1 MTENMKR
8 VMTWAVLATAATL
21 MLTSCSKVTEVP
33 EPTGGCGEIT
43 FTPFVANSLRA
54 GEFGLTALEGTGF
67 TVSAFGNGGTF
78 FTDKTV
84 KKEAT
89 GGLWAPEGGD
99 ILWPGFELDFVAYAN
114 LGEYATPA
122 ISQTDSK
129 LELTTPAEVAKQTD
143 VIVARDKGNSADHA
157 TNGMPL
163 NFKHV
168 LSQVEVK
175 AVNSSNAT
183 PDYKIKV
190 AGVKIGRIVKK
201 ATFTYPADTKSATTL
216 SGYALGTDKETFG
229 VAMQEAKELSI
240 TPVSLMGTDGNFML
254 IPQTLTKWDVAK
266 HRTEGTDN
274 EGVYLSV
281 LLNITT
287 KDGVTIY
294 PTDGKYA
301 WAATP
306 LEIPGGLEPGKKYVI
321 TLDFKDGAG
330 YQDPEGD
337 KPAGFTPATGVEIS
351 DNPVSPA
358 APKPGTP
365 VLSNRVIKF
374 TVTVEG
380 WQNSDKTLEMPK
392 E

>member
-33 EPTGGCGEIT
+33 EPTGGCGEIA

-54 GEFGLTALEGTGF
+54 GEFDLTALEGTGF
-67 TVSAFGNGGTF
+67 TVSAFGNGATF
-78 FTDKTV
+78 FAGKTI

-114 LGEYATPA
+114 LGDYATA
-122 ISQTDSK
+122 TIGQTDSK

-143 VIVARDKGNSADHA
+143 VIVARDKGNSTDHA

-175 AVNSSNAT
+175 AVNTNAT

-201 ATFTYPADTKSATTL
+201 ATFTYPTDTKSATIL
-216 SGYALGTDKETFG
+216 SGYTLGTDKETFG
-229 VAMQEAKELSI
+229 AAMQEAKELS
-240 TPVSLMGTDGNFML
+240 TNAVSLMGTDGNFML
-254 IPQTLTKWDVAK
+254 IPQTLTKWDAAK
-266 HRTEGTDN
+266 HRNDGTDN

-287 KDGVTIY
+287 KEGVTIY

-306 LEIPGGLEPGKKYVI
+306 LEITGGLEPGKKYVI

-330 YQDPEGD
+330 YQDPEGA
-337 KPAGFTPATGVEIS
+337 KPSGFTPATGVEIS
-351 DNPVSPA
+351 DRPVSPT

-365 VLSNRVIKF
+365 ILSNQVVKF
-374 TVTVEG
+374 TVTVEE
-380 WQNSDKTLEMPK
+380 WKNSDKPLEMPK

>member
-1 MTENMKR
+1 MKR
-8 VMTWAVLATAATL
+8 VMTWAVLATATTL

-33 EPTGGCGEIT
+33 EPAGGCGKIA

-54 GEFGLTALEGTGF
+54 GEFDLAALKGTGF
-67 TVSAFGNGGTF
+67 TVSAFGNGATYF
-78 FTDKTV
+78 SNKTV

-89 GGLWAPEGGD
+89 GDQWAPEDGD

-114 LGEYATPA
+114 LGKYATPT
-122 ISQTDSK
+122 IEQTGSK
-129 LELTTPAEVAKQTD
+129 LELTTPTKVAEQTD

-157 TNGMPL
+157 TTGVPL

-175 AVNSSNAT
+175 AVNSST
-183 PDYKIKV
+183 TDYKIKV

-201 ATFTYPADTKSATTL
+201 ATFTYPVNTKSTTTL
-216 SGYALGTDKETFG
+216 SGYALDTDKETFAA
-229 VAMQEAKELSI
+229 AMEGAQELSA
-240 TPVSLMGTDGNFML
+240 TAVSLMGTDGNFML
-254 IPQTLTKWDVAK
+254 IPQTLTKWDAAK
-266 HRTEGTDN
+266 HRTDGTDN
-274 EGVYLSV
+274 KGVYLSV

-287 KDGVTIY
+287 KEGVNIY

-306 LEIPGGLEPGKKYVI
+306 LEIAGGLEPGKKYVI

-330 YQDPEGD
+330 YQDPEMG
-337 KPAGFTPATGVEIS
+337 KPTGFTPATGVEIS
-351 DNPVSPA
+351 DSPVSPA
-358 APKPGTP
+358 ASKPGTP
-365 VLSNRVIKF
+365 ILSNQVVKF
-374 TVTVEG
+374 TVTVEK
-380 WQNSDKTLEMPK
+380 WKNSDKPLKMPK

>member
-21 MLTSCSKVTEVP
+21 TLTSCSKVTEVP
-33 EPTGGCGEIT
+33 EPAGGCGEIA

-54 GEFGLTALEGTGF
+54 GEFDLTALEGTGF
-67 TVSAFGNGGTF
+67 TVSAFGNGATF
-78 FTDKTV
+78 FEGKTV
-84 KKEAT
+84 KKETA
-89 GGLWAPEGGD
+89 GNLWAPEGGD

-114 LGEYATPA
+114 LGDYATAA
-122 ISQTDSK
+122 IGLTESK
-129 LELTTPAEVAKQTD
+129 LELTTPTEIAKQTD
-143 VIVARDKGNSADHA
+143 VIVARDKGNSTDHA
-157 TNGMPL
+157 MNGVPL

-175 AVNSSNAT
+175 AVNNNAT

-201 ATFTYPADTKSATTL
+201 ATFKYPADTKTATTL
-216 SGYALGTDKETFG
+216 SDYTLGTDKETFG
-229 VAMQEAKELSI
+229 AAMQEVQELTA
-240 TPVSLMGTDGNFML
+240 TPVSLMGKDGNFML
-254 IPQTLTKWDVAK
+254 IPQTLTKWDAAK
-266 HRTEGTDN
+266 QRTEGTDN
-274 EGVYLSV
+274 NGVYLSV

-306 LEIPGGLEPGKKYVI
+306 LEIAGGLEPGKKYVI

-358 APKPGTP
+358 KPGTP
-365 VLSNRVIKF
+365 ILSNQVVKF
-374 TVTVEG
+374 TVTVEE
-380 WQNSDKTLEMPK
+380 WKNSDKPLEMPK

>member
-8 VMTWAVLATAATL
+8 VMTWAVLATATTL

-33 EPTGGCGEIT
+33 EPAGGCGKIA

-54 GEFGLTALEGTGF
+54 GEFDLAALKGTGF
-67 TVSAFGNGGTF
+67 TVSAFGNGATYF
-78 FTDKTV
+78 SNKTV

-89 GGLWAPEGGD
+89 GDQWAPEDGD

-114 LGEYATPA
+114 LGKYATPT
-122 ISQTDSK
+122 IEQTGSK
-129 LELTTPAEVAKQTD
+129 LELTTPTKVAEQTD

-157 TNGMPL
+157 TTGVPL

-175 AVNSSNAT
+175 AVNSST
-183 PDYKIKV
+183 TDYKIKV

-201 ATFTYPADTKSATTL
+201 ATFTYPVNTKSTTTL
-216 SGYALGTDKETFG
+216 SGYALDTDKETFAA
-229 VAMQEAKELSI
+229 AMEGAQELSA
-240 TPVSLMGTDGNFML
+240 TAVSLMGTDGNFML
-254 IPQTLTKWDVAK
+254 IPQTLTKWDAAK
-266 HRTEGTDN
+266 HRTDGTDN
-274 EGVYLSV
+274 KGVYLSV

-287 KDGVTIY
+287 KEGVNIY

-306 LEIPGGLEPGKKYVI
+306 LEIAGGLEPGKKYVI

-330 YQDPEGD
+330 YQDPEMG
-337 KPAGFTPATGVEIS
+337 KPTGFTPATGVEIS
-351 DNPVSPA
+351 DSPVSPA
-358 APKPGTP
+358 ASKPGTP
-365 VLSNRVIKF
+365 ILSNQVVKF
-374 TVTVEG
+374 TVTVEK
-380 WQNSDKTLEMPK
+380 WKNSDKPLKMPK

>member
-21 MLTSCSKVTEVP
+21 TLTSCSKVTEVP
-33 EPTGGCGEIT
+33 EPAGGCGKIA

-54 GEFGLTALEGTGF
+54 GEFDLAALEGTGF
-67 TVSAFGNGGTF
+67 TVSAFGNGATF
-78 FTDKTV
+78 FEGKTV
-84 KKEAT
+84 KKETA
-89 GGLWAPEGGD
+89 GNLWAPESGD

-114 LGEYATPA
+114 LGKYATPT
-122 ISQTDSK
+122 IKQNGSE
-129 LELTTPAEVAKQTD
+129 LELTTPTKVAEQTD

-157 TNGMPL
+157 TTGVPL

-175 AVNSSNAT
+175 AVNGST
-183 PDYKIKV
+183 TDYKIKV

-201 ATFTYPADTKSATTL
+201 ATFKYPANTKTATTL
-216 SGYALGTDKETFG
+216 SDYTLTTDKETFAA
-229 VAMQEAKELSI
+229 AMQGAKELS
-240 TPVSLMGTDGNFML
+240 TNAVSLMGTDGNFML
-254 IPQTLTKWDVAK
+254 IPQTLTKWDAAK

-287 KDGVTIY
+287 KEGVNIY

-306 LEIPGGLEPGKKYVI
+306 LEVAGGLEPGKKYVI

-330 YQDPEGD
+330 YQDPEMG
-337 KPAGFTPATGVEIS
+337 KPTGFTPATGVEIS

-358 APKPGTP
+358 ASKPGTP
-365 VLSNRVIKF
+365 ILSNQVVKF

-380 WQNSDKTLEMPK
+380 WKNINKPLEMPK

>member
-1 MTENMKR
+1 MKR

-21 MLTSCSKVTEVP
+21 TLTSCSKVTEVP
-33 EPTGGCGEIT
+33 EPAGGCGEIA

-54 GEFGLTALEGTGF
+54 GEFDLTALEGTGF
-67 TVSAFGNGGTF
+67 TVSAFGNGATF
-78 FTDKTV
+78 FEGKTV
-84 KKEAT
+84 KKETA
-89 GGLWAPEGGD
+89 GNLWAPEGGD

-114 LGEYATPA
+114 LGDYATAA
-122 ISQTDSK
+122 IGLTESK
-129 LELTTPAEVAKQTD
+129 LELTTPTEIAKQTD
-143 VIVARDKGNSADHA
+143 VIVARDKGNSTDHA
-157 TNGMPL
+157 MNGVPL

-175 AVNSSNAT
+175 AVNNNAT

-201 ATFTYPADTKSATTL
+201 ATFKYPADTKTATTL
-216 SGYALGTDKETFG
+216 SDYTLGTDKETFG
-229 VAMQEAKELSI
+229 AAMQEVQELTA
-240 TPVSLMGTDGNFML
+240 TPVSLMGKDGNFML
-254 IPQTLTKWDVAK
+254 IPQTLTKWDAAK
-266 HRTEGTDN
+266 QRTEGTDN
-274 EGVYLSV
+274 NGVYLSV

-306 LEIPGGLEPGKKYVI
+306 LEIAGGLEPGKKYVI

-358 APKPGTP
+358 KPGTP
-365 VLSNRVIKF
+365 ILSNQVVKF
-374 TVTVEG
+374 TVTVEE
-380 WQNSDKTLEMPK
+380 WKNSDKPLEMPK

>member
-1 MTENMKR
+1 MKR

-21 MLTSCSKVTEVP
+21 MLASCSEVTEVP
-33 EPTGGCGEIT
+33 EPAGGCGEIA

-54 GEFGLTALEGTGF
+54 AEFDLTALEGTGF
-67 TVSAFGNGGTF
+67 TVSAFGNGATF
-78 FTDKTV
+78 FADKTV

-89 GGLWAPEGGD
+89 GSLWTPEGGD

-114 LGEYATPA
+114 LGDYATA
-122 ISQTDSK
+122 TIGQTGST
-129 LELTTPAEVAKQTD
+129 LELTTPTEIAKQTD

-157 TNGMPL
+157 TTGVPL

-175 AVNSSNAT
+175 AVNTNTT

-201 ATFTYPADTKSATTL
+201 ATFKYPADTKTATTL
-216 SGYALGTDKETFG
+216 SDYTPGTDKETFAA
-229 VAMQEAKELSI
+229 AMEGAQELSA
-240 TPVSLMGTDGNFML
+240 TAVSLMGKGGNFML
-254 IPQTLTKWDVAK
+254 IPQTLTKWDVAT
-266 HRTEGTDN
+266 HRDNGTDN

-306 LEIPGGLEPGKKYVI
+306 LEIPDGLQPGKKYVI

-358 APKPGTP
+358 TPKPGTP

>member
-1 MTENMKR
+1 MKR
-8 VMTWAVLATAATL
+8 VMTWAVLATVATL
-21 MLTSCSKVTEVP
+21 ALTSCSKVTEVP
-33 EPTGGCGEIT
+33 EPAGGRGEIA

-54 GEFGLTALEGTGF
+54 GEFDLPALEGTGF
-67 TVSAFGNGGTF
+67 TVSAFGNGATF
-78 FTDKTV
+78 FEGKTV
-84 KKEAT
+84 KKEAA
-89 GGLWAPEGGD
+89 GNLWAPEGGD

-114 LGEYATPA
+114 LGDYATAA
-122 ISQTDSK
+122 IGLTESK
-129 LELTTPAEVAKQTD
+129 LELTTPTEIAKQTD
-143 VIVARDKGNSADHA
+143 VLVARDKGNSTDHA
-157 TNGMPL
+157 MTGVPL

-175 AVNSSNAT
+175 AVNSKAT

-201 ATFTYPADTKSATTL
+201 ATFTYPADTKTATTL

-229 VAMQEAKELSI
+229 AAMQEAQELSA

-254 IPQTLTKWDVAK
+254 IPQTLTKWDAAK
-266 HRTEGTDN
+266 HRTDGTDN

-287 KDGVTIY
+287 KEGVNIY

-306 LEIPGGLEPGKKYVI
+306 LEIAGGLEPGKKYVI

-330 YQDPEGD
+330 YQDPEMG
-337 KPAGFTPATGVEIS
+337 KPTGFTPATGVEIS

-358 APKPGTP
+358 KPGTP
-365 VLSNRVIKF
+365 ILSNQVVKF

-380 WQNSDKTLEMPK
+380 WQNSDKPLEMPK

>member
-8 VMTWAVLATAATL
+8 VMTWAVLATATTL

-33 EPTGGCGEIT
+33 EPAGGCGKIA

-54 GEFGLTALEGTGF
+54 GEFDLNALEGTGF
-67 TVSAFGNGGTF
+67 TVSAFGNGATF
-78 FTDKTV
+78 FAGKTV
-84 KKEAT
+84 KKETA

-114 LGEYATPA
+114 LGDYATPT
-122 ISQTDSK
+122 IEQTESK
-129 LELTTPAEVAKQTD
+129 LELTTPTEIAKQTD
-143 VIVARDKGNSADHA
+143 VIVARDKGNSTDHA
-157 TNGMPL
+157 MNGVPL

-175 AVNSSNAT
+175 AINTNAT

-201 ATFTYPADTKSATTL
+201 ATFKYPADTKTATTL
-216 SGYALGTDKETFG
+216 SDYTLGTEKETFG
-229 VAMQEAKELSI
+229 VAMQEAKELS
-240 TPVSLMGTDGNFML
+240 TTAVSLMGMDGNFML
-254 IPQTLTKWDVAK
+254 IPQALTKWDAAK

-287 KDGVTIY
+287 KEGVNIY

-306 LEIPGGLEPGKKYVI
+306 LEIAGGLEPGKKYVI

-330 YQDPEGD
+330 YQDPEMG
-337 KPAGFTPATGVEIS
+337 KPTGFTPATGVEIS
-351 DNPVSPA
+351 DNPIIPA
-358 APKPGTP
+358 KPGTP
-365 VLSNRVIKF
+365 ILSNQVVKF
-374 TVTVEG
+374 TVTVED
-380 WQNSDKTLEMPK
+380 WKNSDKSLEMPK

>member
-1 MTENMKR
+1 MKR
-8 VMTWAVLATAATL
+8 VMTWAVLATVATL
-21 MLTSCSKVTEVP
+21 ALTSCSKVTEVP
-33 EPTGGCGEIT
+33 EPAGGCGKIA

-54 GEFGLTALEGTGF
+54 GEFDLNALEETGF
-67 TVSAFGNGGTF
+67 TVSAFGNGAIF
-78 FTDKTV
+78 FAKKTV
-84 KKEAT
+84 KKEAA
-89 GGLWAPEGGD
+89 GGLWAPESGD

-114 LGEYATPA
+114 LGDYATPT
-122 ISQTDSK
+122 ISQTGSK
-129 LELTTPAEVAKQTD
+129 LELTTPTEVAKQTD
-143 VIVARDKGNSADHA
+143 VIVARDKGNSAAHG
-157 TNGMPL
+157 TNGVPL

-175 AVNSSNAT
+175 AVNTNTT

-201 ATFTYPADTKSATTL
+201 ATFTYPIDTKSTTTL

-229 VAMQEAKELSI
+229 AAMQEAQELSA
-240 TPVSLMGTDGNFML
+240 TAVSLMGKDGNFML
-254 IPQTLTKWDVAK
+254 ISQTLTKWDAAK

-287 KDGVTIY
+287 KEGVNIY

-306 LEIPGGLEPGKKYVI
+306 LEIAGGLEPGKKYVI
-321 TLDFKDGAG
+321 TLNFKDGAG

-337 KPAGFTPATGVEIS
+337 KPAGFTPAAGVEIS
-351 DNPVSPA
+351 DSPA

-365 VLSNRVIKF
+365 ILSNQAIKF
-374 TVTVEG
+374 KVTVEG
-380 WQNSDKTLEMPK
+380 WQNSDKPLEMPK

>member
-21 MLTSCSKVTEVP
+21 TLTSCSKVTEVP
-33 EPTGGCGEIT
+33 EPAGGCGEIA

-54 GEFGLTALEGTGF
+54 GEFDLTALEGTGF
-67 TVSAFGNGGTF
+67 TVSAFGNGATF
-78 FTDKTV
+78 FEGKTV
-84 KKEAT
+84 KKETA
-89 GGLWAPEGGD
+89 GNLWAPEGGD

-114 LGEYATPA
+114 LGDYATAA
-122 ISQTDSK
+122 IGLTESK
-129 LELTTPAEVAKQTD
+129 LELTTPTEIAKQTD
-143 VIVARDKGNSADHA
+143 VIVARDKGNSTDHA
-157 TNGMPL
+157 MNGVPL

-175 AVNSSNAT
+175 AVNNNAT

-201 ATFTYPADTKSATTL
+201 ATFKYPADTKTATTL
-216 SGYALGTDKETFG
+216 SDYTLGTDKETFG
-229 VAMQEAKELSI
+229 AAMQEVQELTA
-240 TPVSLMGTDGNFML
+240 TPVSLMGKDGNFML
-254 IPQTLTKWDVAK
+254 IPQTLTKWDAAK

-274 EGVYLSV
+274 NGVYLSV

-306 LEIPGGLEPGKKYVI
+306 LEIAGGLEPGKKYVI

-358 APKPGTP
+358 KPGTP
-365 VLSNRVIKF
+365 ILSNQVVKF
-374 TVTVEG
+374 TVTVEE
-380 WQNSDKTLEMPK
+380 WKNSDKPLEMPK

>member
-21 MLTSCSKVTEVP
+21 TLTSCSKVTEVP
-33 EPTGGCGEIT
+33 EPAGGCGKIA

-54 GEFGLTALEGTGF
+54 GEFDLTALEGTGF
-67 TVSAFGNGGTF
+67 TVSAFGNGATF
-78 FTDKTV
+78 FEGKTV
-84 KKEAT
+84 KKETA
-89 GGLWAPEGGD
+89 GNLWAPEGGD

-114 LGEYATPA
+114 LGDYATPT
-122 ISQTDSK
+122 IEQTGSK
-129 LELTTPAEVAKQTD
+129 LELTTPTEVAKQTD
-143 VIVARDKGNSADHA
+143 VIVARDKGNSADHG

-175 AVNSSNAT
+175 AVNSSTT

-201 ATFTYPADTKSATTL
+201 ATFTYPADTKAATTL
-216 SGYALGTDKETFG
+216 SDYAPGTDKETFG
-229 VAMQEAKELSI
+229 AAMQEAKELST

-254 IPQTLTKWDVAK
+254 IPQTLTKWDAAK
-266 HRTEGTDN
+266 HRTDGTDN

-287 KDGVTIY
+287 KEGVNIY

-306 LEIPGGLEPGKKYVI
+306 LEIAGGLEPGKKYVI

-337 KPAGFTPATGVEIS
+337 KPSGFTPATGLEIS
-351 DNPVSPA
+351 DNPVRPA
-358 APKPGTP
+358 TSKPGTP
-365 VLSNRVIKF
+365 ILSKQVVKF
-374 TVTVEG
+374 TVTVEE
-380 WQNSDKTLEMPK
+380 WQNSDKPLEMPK

>member
-33 EPTGGCGEIT
+33 EPAGGCGKIA

-54 GEFGLTALEGTGF
+54 GEFDLNALEKTGF
-67 TVSAFGNGGTF
+67 TVSAFGNGATF
-78 FTDKTV
+78 FANKTV

-114 LGEYATPA
+114 LGDYATAA
-122 ISQTDSK
+122 IGLTESK
-129 LELTTPAEVAKQTD
+129 LELTTPTEIAKQTD
-143 VIVARDKGNSADHA
+143 VIVARDKGNSTDHA
-157 TNGMPL
+157 MNGVPL

-175 AVNSSNAT
+175 AINTNAT

-201 ATFTYPADTKSATTL
+201 ATFKYPADTKTATTL
-216 SGYALGTDKETFG
+216 SDYTLGTDKETFG
-229 VAMQEAKELSI
+229 AAMQEVQELTT
-240 TPVSLMGTDGNFML
+240 TPVSLMGKDGNFML
-254 IPQTLTKWDVAK
+254 IPQTLTKWDAAK
-266 HRTEGTDN
+266 QRTEGTDN

-287 KDGVTIY
+287 KEGVNIY

-301 WAATP
+301 WAAIP
-306 LEIPGGLEPGKKYVI
+306 MEIAGGLEPGKKYVI

-330 YQDPEGD
+330 YQDPETD
-337 KPAGFTPATGVEIS
+337 KPAGFTPGVEIS
-351 DNPVSPA
+351 DSPVSPA

-365 VLSNRVIKF
+365 ILSNQVVKF

-380 WQNSDKTLEMPK
+380 WQNSDKSLGMPK

>member
-8 VMTWAVLATAATL
+8 VMTWAVLATVATL
-21 MLTSCSKVTEVP
+21 ALTSCSKVTEVP
-33 EPTGGCGEIT
+33 EPAGGRGEIA

-54 GEFGLTALEGTGF
+54 GEFDLTALESTGF
-67 TVSAFGNGGTF
+67 TVSAFGNGATF
-78 FTDKTV
+78 FANKTV

-114 LGEYATPA
+114 LGDYATPT
-122 ISQTDSK
+122 IEQTGSK

-175 AVNSSNAT
+175 AVNTNAT

-201 ATFTYPADTKSATTL
+201 ATFTYPTDTKSATIL
-216 SGYALGTDKETFG
+216 SGYTLGTDKETFG
-229 VAMQEAKELSI
+229 AAMQEAKELS
-240 TPVSLMGTDGNFML
+240 TNAVSLMGTDGNFML
-254 IPQTLTKWDVAK
+254 IPQTLTKWDAAK
-266 HRTEGTDN
+266 HRNDGTDN

-287 KDGVTIY
+287 KEGVTIY

-306 LEIPGGLEPGKKYVI
+306 LEITGGLEPGKKYVI

-330 YQDPEGD
+330 YQDPEGA
-337 KPAGFTPATGVEIS
+337 KPSGFTPATGVVIS

-358 APKPGTP
+358 TPKPGTP
-365 VLSNRVIKF
+365 ILSNQVVKF

-380 WQNSDKTLEMPK
+380 WKNIDKPLEMPK

>member
-8 VMTWAVLATAATL
+8 VMTSAVLATAATL

-33 EPTGGCGEIT
+33 EPAGGCGKIA

-54 GEFGLTALEGTGF
+54 GEFDLPALEGTGF
-67 TVSAFGNGGTF
+67 TVSAFGNGATF
-78 FTDKTV
+78 FANKTV

-114 LGEYATPA
+114 LGDYATPT
-122 ISQTDSK
+122 IEQTGSK
-129 LELTTPAEVAKQTD
+129 LELTTPTEVAKQTD
-143 VIVARDKGNSADHA
+143 VIIARDKGNSAAHG
-157 TNGMPL
+157 TNGVPL

-175 AVNSSNAT
+175 AVNTNTT

-201 ATFTYPADTKSATTL
+201 ATFKYPADTKTATTL
-216 SGYALGTDKETFG
+216 SDYTLGTEKETFAA
-229 VAMQEAKELSI
+229 AMEGAKELSA
-240 TPVSLMGTDGNFML
+240 TAVSLMGTDGNFML
-254 IPQTLTKWDVAK
+254 IPQTLTKWDAAK

-287 KDGVTIY
+287 KEGVNIY

-306 LEIPGGLEPGKKYVI
+306 LEIAGGLEPGKKYVI

-330 YQDPEGD
+330 YQDPEMG
-337 KPAGFTPATGVEIS
+337 KPSGFTPATGVEIS

-358 APKPGTP
+358 TSKPGTP
-365 VLSNRVIKF
+365 ILSKQVVKF
-374 TVTVEG
+374 TVTVEE
-380 WQNSDKTLEMPK
+380 WKNSDKSLEMPK